1 MTTGNHN
8 TLATTFAE
16 FQAGMKLYRDPGER
30 DLAEW
35 LWGYYVNVL
44 GKSAAALK
52 NETGLESTEIN
63 SLFAHGLEGF
73 DEAAKERIWK
83 AVATL
88 RGRAARHIP
97 LILTTV
103 TQRILDCL
111 DHCRDYQTMTYIC
124 GPTGRGKTYT
134 AEVWAQQNNHGRTRL
149 VRCPSSCA
157 RGTLVKLIADSFGVS
172 RTGSIADR
180 EQTLFHA
187 VSARNVLI
195 IDEAGHLLQQTGS
208 RSPIEFLRDLHD
220 ITGCGVAMIFTDVYV
235 KEFTMGHNRDY
246 FEQFVGRIEYP
257 VEIPQNVRRD
267 EVRRIVRT
275 FVPDADEEFVTF
287 ALAQARGLKGRLR
300 TLFRDLT
307 TARGFAAD
315 RGEVMGFRH
324 FKKAVKLRTDN
335 GAFPGDY

>member
-1 MTTGNHN
+1 MTNGNHN
-8 TLATTFAE
+8 TIATTFAE
-16 FQAGMKLYRDPGER
+16 FQAGIRLYRDPRER

-52 NETGLESTEIN
+52 AETGLEADEIN
-63 SLFAHGLEGF
+63 DLFRTALEGRSESAREKIF
-73 DEAAKERIWK
+73 R
-83 AVATL
+83 AVRTL

-97 LILTTV
+97 LIRTTV

-111 DHCRDYQTMTYIC
+111 DYCRDNQTMTYIC

-134 AEVWAQQNNHGRTRL
+134 AQYWAEQNNHGRTHM

-180 EQTLFHA
+180 EQTLFRA
-187 VSARNVLI
+187 VSDRNVLI
-195 IDEAGHLLQQTGS
+195 IDEAGHLMQQTGS

-220 ITGCGVAMIFTDVYV
+220 ITGCGVAMIFTDVYI
-235 KEFTMGHNRDY
+235 KEFTLGRNKDY

-257 VEIPQNVRRD
+257 VEIPKTVRRD
-267 EVRRIVRT
+267 EIKAIVRA
-275 FVPDADEEFVTF
+275 FVPDADAKFLN
-287 ALAQARGLKGRLR
+287 LAASEARGRNGKLR

-307 TARGFAAD
+307 TAKGYA
-315 RGEVMGFRH
+315 ESMGQEMAYPH
-324 FKKAVKLRTDN
+324 FEEAVHLREDN
-335 GAFPGDY
+335 GAFPEDI

>member
-1 MTTGNHN
+1 MTGNHN
-8 TLATTFAE
+8 TIATTFAD
-16 FQAGMKLYRDPGER
+16 FQAGMRLYRNPAER

-44 GKSAAALK
+44 GKSAAELK
-52 NETGLESTEIN
+52 KETGLESAAIN
-63 SLFAHGLEGF
+63 ALFASGLDGY
-73 DEAAKERIWK
+73 DDAAKETVWK

-88 RGRAARHIP
+88 RSRAARHLP

-111 DHCRDYQTMTYIC
+111 DHCRDFNTMTYIC

-134 AEVWAQQNNHGRTRL
+134 AEYWAQLNNHGRTRL

-180 EQTLFHA
+180 EQALFRA
-187 VSARNVLI
+187 VSSRNVLI

-220 ITGCGVAMIFTDVYV
+220 ITGCGVAMIFTDVYIP
-235 KEFTMGHNRDY
+235 ELTMGRNRDY

-257 VEIPQNVRRD
+257 VEIPKNVRRD

-307 TARGFAAD
+307 TARGFAESK
-315 RGEVMGFRH
+315 GEPMSFRH